1 MIETLDYEESVATAP
16 AGWRHF
22 TRDDIGRLPEGVRER
37 ELARI
42 PPGESDDRVLRA
54 LFWTLVYH
62 LEPDKW
68 DALARSE
75 PIHTDIL
82 AALPRHATTALDVG
96 AGSGRLT
103 EHLVARSDH
112 VVAVEPSAGLRA
124 ILKKRLPSVRAI
136 DGWAESLPIA
146 DGWSQLTTA
155 CGTLGPD
162 PQVLS
167 ELQRVTERGGWIAL
181 ISPEHPEW
189 FEANGWKRVTAPV
202 MPAPPHAAWLDEF
215 FGPLD
220 PPRELVVLRLG

>member
-1 MIETLDYEESVATAP
+1 MNYEESVATAP

-22 TRDDIGRLPEGVRER
+22 THADIARLPAGVRER

-42 PPGESDDRVLRA
+42 PPGESGDRILRA

-68 DALARSE
+68 DELARSE
-75 PIHTDIL
+75 PIHPDIL

-103 EHLVARSDH
+103 EHLVARSNE
-112 VVAVEPSAGLRA
+112 VTAVEPSARLRA
-124 ILKKRLPSVRAI
+124 ILEKRLPSVRAI

-146 DGWSQLTTA
+146 DGWSQLTAA
-155 CGTLGPD
+155 CGALGPE

-167 ELQRVTERGGWIAL
+167 ELRRVTAHGGWIAL
-181 ISPEHPEW
+181 ISPEQPEW
-189 FEANGWKRVTAPV
+189 FEANGWKRVTARATA
-202 MPAPPHAAWLDEF
+202 APPHAAWLDEF

-220 PPRELVVLRLG
+220 PPRELVVLRAG